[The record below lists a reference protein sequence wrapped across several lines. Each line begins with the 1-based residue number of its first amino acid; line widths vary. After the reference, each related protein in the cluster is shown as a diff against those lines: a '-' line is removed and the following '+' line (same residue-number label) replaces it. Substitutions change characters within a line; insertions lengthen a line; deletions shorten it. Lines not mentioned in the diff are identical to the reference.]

1 MTFLVF
7 SKEGCSSCLNVQQ
20 VLQLAEVKHVIYKV
34 NKDFTRE
41 EFLKNFGPKSTYP
54 KVILVNENDDKKL
67 IGGCVETVQYL
78 REQKLV

>member
-7 SKEGCSSCLNVQQ
+7 SKDGCPACAKVQQ

-34 NKDFTRE
+34 NRDFTRE
-41 EFLKNFGPKSTYP
+41 EFKENFGPNATYP
-54 KVILVNENDDKKL
+54 RVVLDDQL
-67 IGGCVETVQYL
+67 IGGCVETVKYL

>member
-7 SKEGCSSCLNVQQ
+7 SKDGCPACAKVQQ

-34 NKDFTRE
+34 NRDFTRE
-41 EFLKNFGPKSTYP
+41 EFKENFGPNATYP
-54 KVILVNENDDKKL
+54 RVVLDNQL
-67 IGGCVETVQYL
+67 IGGCVETVKYL

>member
-7 SKEGCSSCLNVQQ
+7 SKDGCPSCSKVQR

-34 NKDFTRE
+34 NRDFTRD
-41 EFLKNFGPKSTYP
+41 EFIENFGPNATYP
-54 KVILVNENDDKKL
+54 RVVLHDDQNNKKL
-67 IGGCVETVQYL
+67 VGGCVETVQYL

>member
-7 SKEGCSSCLNVQQ
+7 SKEGCSSCLKVQQ